1 MAVSANT
8 RKGGWL
14 ETATI
19 VIEAL
24 AIAMVV
30 RTFLYQPFNIPSGSM
45 KATLLVGDYLFVSKL
60 SYGYSR
66 YSFPFGVN
74 LFSGRVLATAPERG
88 DIAVFKLPRDN
99 STDYIKRVIGLPGDE
114 IQMRHGVLYIN
125 GKEVPKRRVGDFV
138 TREDDGAPRR

>member
-19 VIEAL
+19 IIEAL

-45 KATLLVGDYLFVSKL
+45 KQTLLVGDCLFVSERA
-60 SYGYSR
+60 S
-66 YSFPFGVN
+66 VV
-74 LFSGRVLATAPERG
+74 GRLPLRCNWFRG
-88 DIAVFKLPRDN
+88 THPIFFLHLHSLQRPHLGRRAEAR
-99 STDYIKRVIGLPGDE
+99 RW
-114 IQMRHGVLYIN
+114 
-125 GKEVPKRRVGDFV
+125 RRVQ
-138 TREDDGAPRR
+138 